1 MQSPNK
7 TPILIIGAGLS
18 GLATGRLL
26 KNNGIPN
33 IVFESSTPDRSQG
46 FAISLHDWGYTPLL
60 EALGGL
66 SLQAL
71 IKAVA
76 PDRHVGGSGWVD
88 LAMRDNRTGSV
99 LVEPDAAA
107 RPAVMRANRN
117 ALRSWI
123 ADCGDDELDVRYG
136 HKLKSI
142 SGTVGNMK
150 AIFENG
156 SQHHG
161 SLVVAADGVYSAGMC
176 PLNKCTHGF
185 EPTGHL
191 LTFQRT
197 VRSQIFPHIV
207 PEVVPVVVYHGEF
220 QLSREEFDRFV
231 KPISGNSNILAGVGD
246 GFNTPITICNITR
259 TRAHLD
265 WSYSRPARGN
275 NDPLFSQNSRTQGQ
289 TDQLPQALLDE
300 LASRKL
306 AQPWARYINP
316 EIIKQHSVFHWV
328 SRCVYMT
335 SEDARRGAQQG
346 VVFVGDSWHAMPIFG
361 GEGGNHALVDSVEF
375 AAAVVSRNSD
385 LEKAVAGYYDG
396 AIRRCQEAV
405 KRSRSRFYVLHRPI
419 TEWQELAEKMRLKRE
434 RQNQMLA

>member
-1 MQSPNK
+1 MKSTNSS
-7 TPILIIGAGLS
+7 PILIIGAGLS

-26 KNNGIPN
+26 TNHGIPN

-66 SLQAL
+66 SLRTM

-88 LAMRDNRTGSV
+88 LAMRDNSTGNV
-99 LVEPDAAA
+99 LVAPEASA

-123 ADCGDDELDVRYG
+123 SDCGDLELDVRYG
-136 HKLKSI
+136 HKLKSVT
-142 SGTVGNMK
+142 GTVGNVK
-150 AIFENG
+150 AVFENG
-156 SQHHG
+156 SQYQG
-161 SLVVAADGVYSAGMC
+161 SLIVAADGVYSA
-176 PLNKCTHGF
+176 
-185 EPTGHL
+185 
-191 LTFQRT
+191 
-197 VRSQIFPHIV
+197 
-207 PEVVPVVVYHGEF
+207 EVVPVVVYHGEF
-220 QLSREEFDRFV
+220 QLSREDFDRFV
-231 KPISGNSNILAGVGD
+231 KPISGDSNILAGVGD
-246 GFNTPITICNITR
+246 GFNTPITICNITK
-259 TRAHLD
+259 TQVHLD

-275 NDPLFSQNSRTQGQ
+275 NDPLFSQTGRTQAQ
-289 TDQLPQALLDE
+289 TSQLPQALLDE

-306 AQPWARYINP
+306 AEPWSRFINP
-316 EIIKQHSVFHWV
+316 ETIKQHSVFHWI

-375 AAAVVSRNSD
+375 TAAVTSNSD
-385 LEKAVAGYYDG
+385 LEKAVAAYYDG
-396 AIRRCQEAV
+396 SIRRCQDAV
-405 KRSRSRFYVLHRPI
+405 RRSRSRFYVLHRPMA
-419 TEWQELAEKMRLKRE
+419 EWQDIAEKRRLKAT
-434 RQNQMLA
+434 QPNQIST